1 MRGTNM
7 GLDIKT
13 YHYSYAMIH
22 RLRQLAL
29 NYEGIKDFYY
39 QNEITTRFKEFIIHS
54 DCDGIY
60 VSKSSKQYEKLKR
73 KTERQY
79 GQLDCYFGDL
89 DKLKE
94 EVQELNEYI
103 LKNTEYYVKQA
114 WIDFY
119 NDVMSARKILEFH

>member
-1 MRGTNM
+1 M

-13 YHYSYAMIH
+13 YHYSYSMIH

-29 NYEGIKDFYY
+29 NYEGIDIPIMDFYD
-39 QNEITTRFKEFIIHS
+39 QNEIRTKFREFVIHC
-54 DCDGIY
+54 DCEGLYI
-60 VSKSSKQYEKLKR
+60 SKTSKQYEKIK
-73 KTERQY
+73 KKIEYKY
-79 GQLDCYFGDL
+79 GLQHYFGDL

-103 LKNTEYYVKQA
+103 LKNAEYFVKQA

>member
-1 MRGTNM
+1 M
-7 GLDIKT
+7 GLDIKI
-13 YHYSYAMIH
+13 YHYSYSMIH

-29 NYEGIKDFYY
+29 NYEGIDMPIMDFYD
-39 QNEITTRFKEFIIHS
+39 QNEVGTKFKEFVIHS
-54 DCDGIY
+54 DCEGLYI
-60 VSKSSKQYEKLKR
+60 SKTSKQYEKLKR

-103 LKNTEYYVKQA
+103 LKNAKYTVQQA

-119 NDVMSARKILEFH
+119 NDVMSARKILEFL

>member
-1 MRGTNM
+1 M

-13 YHYSYAMIH
+13 YHYNYSMIH

-29 NYEGIKDFYY
+29 NYERIDIPIMDFYY
-39 QNEITTRFKEFIIHS
+39 QNKVGTKFKEFIVHC
-54 DCDGIY
+54 DCEGLYI
-60 VSKSSKQYEKLKR
+60 SKTSKQYKKLKI

-103 LKNTEYYVKQA
+103 LKNAKYTVKQA

-119 NDVMSARKILEFH
+119 NDAMSARKILEFH